1 MICLRCILSFL
12 LQIVKPITPTP
23 GPSTDNLTTPG
34 WVPYVTLGPATEKAN
49 QNLSSD
55 PLPLACQHVVTTYVV
70 PSILHFVAYM
80 MGLIHF
86 RVQENEHLYALMESV
101 SIKIVTK
108 YQNSHQVSKWS
119 PCIKIVAK
127 YQNGRHVSKWLPCII
142 IVTKYQNSHQVS
154 K

>member
-1 MICLRCILSFL
+1 MYSFL

-101 SIKIVTK
+101 SITIVTK
-108 YQNSHQVSKWS
+108 YHNSRQESKWSSYITIVTKYHNSHQVS
-119 PCIKIVAK
+119 
-127 YQNGRHVSKWLPCII
+127 
-142 IVTKYQNSHQVS
+142 
-154 K
+154 